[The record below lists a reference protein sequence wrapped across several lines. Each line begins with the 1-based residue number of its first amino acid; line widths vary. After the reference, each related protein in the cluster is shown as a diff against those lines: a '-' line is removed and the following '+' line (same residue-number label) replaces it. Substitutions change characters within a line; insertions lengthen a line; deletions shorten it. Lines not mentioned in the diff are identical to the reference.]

1 MMGTVEFLDNVT
13 KLKADDETTGNK
25 VGTVVGLFESGA
37 AKIQFDGEEEPS
49 EKEFPY
55 LKSYVPTIGDEV
67 FIQRHAGDYI
77 IIDAILNN
85 GKSPHIIDMNNIK
98 GDLKV
103 DGKISSSKDIEVGQS
118 LIVTEDVKV
127 IGNITIDGTVTN
139 KSLGDLIDVRISSN
153 MTNDNKGDMNIDY
166 MYVDPGTWELR
177 VRRKNGDW
185 TYYAPR
191 T

>member
-37 AKIQFDGEEEPS
+37 AKIQFDGEAEPS

-67 FIQRHAGDYI
+67 FLQRHAGDYI

-85 GKSPHIIDMNNIK
+85 GKSPHVIDLNNIK

-118 LIVTEDVKV
+118 LIVTED
-127 IGNITIDGTVTN
+127 IMLRGNILIDGTVTN
-139 KSLGDLIDVRISSN
+139 EGLTDLIGKKVSSN
-153 MTNDNKGDMNIDY
+153 MSNDNNGNMNIDY
-166 MYVDPGTWELR
+166 MYVDPDTSLLH
-177 VRRKNGDW
+177 VRRKNGAW
-185 TYYAPR
+185 TSYRP
-191 T
+191 